1 MKDIEH
7 EQIKYRDDD
16 DGYRIIELAGQF
28 VGGEET
34 DMLQAVLLD
43 AANNEAKVLIDMSDV
58 SFANSSFLSALLSAH
73 ARITRGSGQ
82 IVVAGM
88 TPVVAQV
95 FTITKLDLIF
105 NVFDTTAQATE
116 FISKHN

>member
-7 EQIKYRDDD
+7 EQVKVRDDD
-16 DGYRIIELAGQF
+16 GGYTTIELAGQF
-28 VGGEET
+28 VGGDET
-34 DMLQAVLLD
+34 DALQAVLLD
-43 AANNEAKVLIDMSDV
+43 AANNEAKVLIDMSGV

-73 ARITRGSGQ
+73 ARITRGGGL

-88 TPVVAQV
+88 TPTVAQV
-95 FTITKLDLIF
+95 FAITKLDLIF

-116 FISKHN
+116 FINTND

>member
-1 MKDIEH
+1 MH
-7 EQIKYRDDD
+7 EQITFRDDE
-16 DGYRIIELAGQF
+16 GGFTVIELTGQF
-28 VGGEET
+28 VGGDET
-34 DMLQAVLLD
+34 DALQEVLLD
-43 AANNEAKVLIDMSDV
+43 AANNEAKVMIDMTGV

-73 ARITRGSGQ
+73 ARLSRGGGL

-88 TPVVAQV
+88 TPTVAQV

-116 FISKHN
+116 YINKND